1 MSVTVDVS
9 TGRVTADGA
18 DAVAMRRRD
27 MRASPAQIRRALHRL
42 GMLAEV
48 EAIAQSDAESAI
60 LWEYATVIE
69 RQSPFIAAL
78 GSASFTDT
86 EIDAIF
92 DLAVTL

>member
-18 DAVAMRRRD
+18 DALTLRRRD

-42 GMLAEV
+42 GRLAEV
-48 EAIAQSDAESAI
+48 DTIAQSDPEAAI
-60 LWEYATVIE
+60 LWEYATVME
-69 RQSPFIAAL
+69 RQSPFVAAL
-78 GSASFTDT
+78 GAASFTPD

-92 DLAVTL
+92 DLAVTM